1 MNFLGYSI
9 VKTSAPLCMRKEVI
23 IAIVLGFALGLVIT
37 FGIWKANKALKKE
50 VPEEVPVVEEVTL
63 EPTPTPAFDLQII
76 SPADQSISEEAK
88 ITITGKT
95 QPGSVIAVAYEKGE
109 DIVEA
114 DSAGNFEVEVGLV
127 SGINEIEITAF
138 SLEGDEASKS
148 LNIVYSTA
156 EI

>member
-1 MNFLGYSI
+1 
-9 VKTSAPLCMRKEVI
+9 MRKEVV
-23 IAIVLGFALGLVIT
+23 IAIILGFALGLVIT

-50 VPEEVPVVEEVTL
+50 EPEAVPTVAEEVTP
-63 EPTPTPAFDLQII
+63 EATPTPAFSLEII
-76 SPADQSISEEAK
+76 SPADESISDKRK

-95 QPGSVIAVAYEKGE
+95 QPGSVVAIAAELGE
-109 DIVEA
+109 ELVET
-114 DSAGNFEVEVGLV
+114 DEVGNFKVEVSLI

-138 SLEGDEASKS
+138 GPEGDEASRS